1 MYRHGDA
8 FWHGGHG
15 FPVLGWL
22 VPLLL
27 LALVVGLVAWALLRA
42 RDGRHVPVA
51 ATPAPSVDVA
61 LAELRLRYAR
71 GELPREDFLRIS
83 TDLGAPP
90 PPPGPS
96 GSA

>member
-27 LALVVGLVAWALLRA
+27 LALVVGLVVWALLRP
-42 RDGRHVPVA
+42 RDGRHAYVPA
-51 ATPAPSVDVA
+51 ASAPSVDTA

-71 GELPREDFLRIS
+71 GELAREDFLRIGA
-83 TDLGAPP
+83 DLGAPP
-90 PPPGPS
+90 PPPG
-96 GSA
+96 SA